1 MYVPTHFEQTDPA
14 LLLEVMQSYNFATV
28 VSQVDG
34 AQFATHVP
42 VLVRRTG
49 PDASANGNANA
60 NPGAAICTGSDT
72 GLEITGHFARANP
85 HWRGLQTA
93 PEALVIFHGPHTYI
107 SPTLYAGRDRVPTW
121 NYIAVHASGI
131 ATVDEADPAKLAI
144 LEQLIQQHEPGYQA
158 QFDAL
163 EPSLRAGLM
172 NAIVGFSIKVDR
184 LQGKFKLGQH
194 RLAQDAPGMQDWHAG
209 GGENERAIN
218 TWMQRLGYWP

>member
-1 MYVPTHFEQTDPA
+1 MYVPKHFEQTDPA

-42 VLVRRTG
+42 VLVRRSGTG
-49 PDASANGNANA
+49 AGANA
-60 NPGAAICTGSDT
+60 TANLSADVGTGSST
-72 GLEITGHFARANP
+72 NPGLEITGHFARANP

-93 PEALVIFHGPHTYI
+93 PEVLVIFHGPHTYI

-131 ATVDEADPAKLAI
+131 AKVDQADPAKLAI
-144 LEQLIQQHEPGYQA
+144 LEQLIQQHEPSYQA

-172 NAIVGFSIKVDR
+172 HAIVGFSIKVDR

-194 RLAQDAPGMQDWHAG
+194 RLPQDGPGMQEWHAG